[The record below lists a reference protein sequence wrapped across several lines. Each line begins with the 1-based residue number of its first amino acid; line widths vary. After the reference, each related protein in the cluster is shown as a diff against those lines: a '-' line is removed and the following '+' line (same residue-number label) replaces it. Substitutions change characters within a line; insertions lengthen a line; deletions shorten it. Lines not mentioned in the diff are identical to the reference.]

1 MTESTPGMFTT
12 LRHHDFA
19 LMWSGQ
25 ALSSIGNTMF
35 PIILALLVLDR
46 HSGAEALGAVLAIQ
60 ALAMAAGTGLAAAL
74 GDRWRRTRVML
85 GSDLVRAVAVAVI
98 ALAPLRLNTVVFL
111 LLIVAVGVAEGMFQP
126 AYGAVV
132 PRLLPE
138 DALQG
143 GNSLSALSQY
153 VAMVA
158 GPVLAGAVIAAVGP
172 GPALWVDT
180 GTFAASIGT
189 LILIRESAAD
199 EQAEVA
205 ADVGAGRGGQV
216 RRGLRDFAE
225 GLREVRLRP
234 WVAASILMA
243 TLVMTLSVAPAFV
256 AAPIVAK
263 DRLGGAAAYGAMFTA
278 LGVGSIIGALVAG
291 RIRTSRPGLVGVCG
305 IFAIFGSV
313 GSLAVLPL
321 AGVLIFWAI
330 AGVGVTI
337 FSVMWITALQRDI
350 PDRVLGRVM
359 ALDWLGSQ
367 GLMPLGY
374 ALAGLVIGAI
384 GTRPMLI
391 GSAVLV
397 LIAAP
402 LPLLVRGGT
411 TFSSEPVLGEPK
423 PKLSQL

>member
-1 MTESTPGMFTT
+1 MTESAPGMFTT
-12 LRHHDFA
+12 LRHRGFA

-25 ALSSIGNTMF
+25 ALSSTGNTMF
-35 PIILALLVLDR
+35 PIIIALLVLER
-46 HSGAEALGAVLAIQ
+46 HSGAEGLGAVLAVQ
-60 ALAMAAGTGLAAAL
+60 ALAMAAGTGLASAV

-85 GSDLVRAVAVAVI
+85 GSDVVRGVAVAII
-98 ALAPLRLNTVVFL
+98 AVAPLRLNTVVL
-111 LLIVAVGVAEGMFQP
+111 YVLVIAIGVAEGLFQP

-138 DALQG
+138 EALQG
-143 GNSLSALSQY
+143 GNSLTALSQY

-180 GTFAASIGT
+180 GTFAASIVT
-189 LILIRESAAD
+189 LMLIREIAPDGPEAA
-199 EQAEVA
+199 AEGEA
-205 ADVGAGRGGQV
+205 VGGGSL
-216 RRGLRDFAE
+216 RRGLRDFTE
-225 GLREVRLRP
+225 GLREVRQRP
-234 WVAASILMA
+234 WVGASILMA
-243 TLVMTLSVAPAFV
+243 TLIMTFSVAPAFL
-256 AAPIVAK
+256 AAPIVARE
-263 DRLGGAAAYGAMFTA
+263 RLGGAAAYGALFTA

-305 IFAIFGSV
+305 IFTIFGSV

-321 AGVLIFWAI
+321 AGVLVFWAI
-330 AGVGVTI
+330 AGIGVTV
-337 FSVMWITALQRDI
+337 FSVMWLTALQQDI

-367 GLMPLGY
+367 GLMPVGY
-374 ALAGLVIGAI
+374 ALAGVVIAAT

-391 GSAVLV
+391 GCAVIV

-402 LPLLVRGGT
+402 LPLLVRGGK
-411 TFSSEPVLGEPK
+411 TFSTPPVPAEPQVSPL
-423 PKLSQL
+423 